1 MMNSMERVVTA
12 LKHKEPDRVPVYP
25 VLGGCTRSYVG
36 ATYEEWATNADI
48 CAEAFLKC
56 REDLDLDCI
65 VTLIDLSVECT
76 AWGQELI
83 FPENEAA
90 HPNYKNCVVKEPE
103 DYEKIKKVDYRT
115 CERMM
120 MHIDVCKKIVE
131 KANGEFPV
139 VAFVFGPLGTLSML
153 RNQAELYVDC
163 IEEPEAVHEAARQIN
178 ETLKEYSAALM
189 ETGIQGIMFDTLF
202 SSGTIMGKEMW
213 DELEGDLVQEL
224 AELVHGMG
232 GLVMIHNCGGNIY
245 FDAQIARM
253 YPDAISFLYPPQD
266 CEDFVE
272 CKKKYGN
279 QTTLIGC
286 VAPTTAALGTDEEW
300 EKECKKN
307 IDEMA
312 AGGGFILA
320 TGCEYPANASF
331 DHARQMVEIAKTY
344 GVYKK

>member
-36 ATYEEWATNADI
+36 ATYEEWATNADV

-163 IEEPEAVHEAARQIN
+163 
-178 ETLKEYSAALM
+178 
-189 ETGIQGIMFDTLF
+189 
-202 SSGTIMGKEMW
+202 
-213 DELEGDLVQEL
+213 
-224 AELVHGMG
+224 
-232 GLVMIHNCGGNIY
+232 
-245 FDAQIARM
+245 
-253 YPDAISFLYPPQD
+253 
-266 CEDFVE
+266 
-272 CKKKYGN
+272 
-279 QTTLIGC
+279 

>member
-36 ATYEEWATNADI
+36 ATYEEWATNADV

-83 FPENEAA
+83 FPEN
-90 HPNYKNCVVKEPE
+90 
-103 DYEKIKKVDYRT
+103 
-115 CERMM
+115 
-120 MHIDVCKKIVE
+120 
-131 KANGEFPV
+131 
-139 VAFVFGPLGTLSML
+139 
-153 RNQAELYVDC
+153 
-163 IEEPEAVHEAARQIN
+163 EAARQIN

-253 YPDAISFLYPPQD
+253 HPDAISFLYPPQD